1 VAHRIADRRV
11 FFFGELVTAV
21 AAIRPVINDPIDRRL
36 SRGS

>member
-1 VAHRIADRRV
+1 VLVRV
-11 FFFGELVTAV
+11 ELVTAV